1 MLLCFMTLFF
11 ERFLEL
17 LLRKDNNPLSPDR
30 IRYALAGVH
39 SVVIEGANKNKTATI
54 LSKLSSDAEKN
65 FKALNISLDRKVKQ
79 DVVTK
84 F

>member
-1 MLLCFMTLFF
+1 
-11 ERFLEL
+11 
-17 LLRKDNNPLSPDR
+17 
-30 IRYALAGVH
+30 ALAGVH

-54 LSKLSSDAEKN
+54 LSKLSSDAEKI
-65 FKALNISLDRKVKQ
+65 FKALNISLDRKFKQ